1 MQMSAERRT
10 VFHSIWP
17 ASADQLDAFFAEH
30 GHRIHL
36 DPSKFMI
43 LQYEEYKQ
51 LYEILYDPAVDIT
64 LLHPGV
70 LGKFQGRIMNLA
82 IEIELAD
89 SIQTMDSMHA
99 VPTALGI
106 NLSRI
111 KSHLNPLAKGV
122 IVKLST
128 RGSVGYCVNIISPD
142 PMRVVIRANGLI
154 RVQLHRAARKSVW
167 AALMGLE
174 WVIQRLQECEL
185 PRFHVHCLQICNQS
199 CSVSLPQLLCNW
211 DPYVAQLYAKTW
223 RARFGRGLT
232 SDATDIDPDDSH
244 SYLMGKRKLT
254 IAERAKQAALSSR
267 LLKKKRRDAWRSL
280 GQPQYV
286 DFYSDASRPKT
297 TTSSAASA
305 STGGPQMFDA
315 SLSQTSFGAGRST
328 WEDIKLTYYAWYN
341 VAETLSTK
349 KSTSSVPTRLRCP
362 IGTILPSHPPSLTRR
377 SLAGGRDLVTYSKL
391 PASAETNW
399 EKYKRL
405 VCDIVKVPEAGFDDV
420 LHREH
425 ADRCGPV
432 QEILQFSDFESL
444 KKRIGEVEK
453 MPFSSCHLLDIVQPL
468 FCEKTNVT
476 AVRCR
481 QDEMPPILSNI
492 VHAVDAY
499 FSQALSQSVQSAGLA
514 PSVFISTKGLALLKA
529 TSGMDACHVML
540 KEHSPPIFKSNIVN
554 MASKVIF
561 LEAASRFGILTTR
574 NSLGKPAAASSF
586 AEFISYSFKIRYM
599 EQLVIYLIWTLRL
612 LARTLLE
619 EYTITPHQALNEV
632 GRYFKDTYIPSHAD
646 RVIEFPQTSKQR
658 YVSLHL
664 SEALRLEIQNET
676 LRQLKSLLDHCC
688 KCESGKPHAHNHD
701 TSSDLEE
708 ALVQLSV
715 LAQSDRYYQKCVM
728 LDAASKGDKVK
739 SKRKRADSKTGADLS
754 EMLRQENT
762 EREKILLLCRL
773 NPYLNRKLKLAS
785 YPTAS
790 NLKHLKRKMG
800 PKGALGQAPSAATQP
815 TVCIGTLVMFHMSVD
830 TVDNKDNI
838 DLGFESILQSTST
851 RPGPRGC
858 IYHYLQDWANIF

>member
-1 MQMSAERRT
+1 MSAERRT

-17 ASADQLDAFFAEH
+17 TSADQLDSFFADH
-30 GHRIHL
+30 GHLIHL
-36 DPSKFMI
+36 DPSKFLI
-43 LQYEEYKQ
+43 LKYEEYKQ
-51 LYEILYDPAVDIT
+51 LYEILYDPGVDIT

-89 SIQTMDSMHA
+89 SIQTMDSMHT
-99 VPTALGI
+99 VPAALGI

-154 RVQLHRAARKSVW
+154 RVQLHRAARKSIW

-174 WVIQRLQECEL
+174 WVIQRLEECEL

-232 SDATDIDPDDSH
+232 SDVNDLSSVEGNYASRLT
-244 SYLMGKRKLT
+244 GKRKLT

-286 DFYSDASRPKT
+286 DFYTDSNPTVNQPTPTAA
-297 TTSSAASA
+297 AAS
-305 STGGPQMFDA
+305 SLGGSQMFDA
-315 SLSQTSFGAGRST
+315 SLSQTSFGSGRST
-328 WEDIKLTYYAWYN
+328 WDDIKLTYFAWYE
-341 VAETLSTK
+341 VAEAATTTTT
-349 KSTSSVPTRLRCP
+349 TSASVPSRLRCP
-362 IGTILPSHPPSLTRR
+362 AGTILPSHPPSLTRR

-399 EKYKRL
+399 EKYRQL
-405 VCDIVKVPEAGFDDV
+405 VCNIIGAPTTELDEI
-420 LHREH
+420 LQREH
-425 ADRCGPV
+425 ADRCRPV
-432 QEILQFSDFESL
+432 QEFLQFSDFESV
-444 KKRIGEVEK
+444 KKRIGEVQK
-453 MPFSSCHLLDIVQPL
+453 MPISSCHLLDVVQPL
-468 FCEKTNVT
+468 FCEKTNVS
-476 AVRCR
+476 AVRCQ
-481 QDEMPPILSNI
+481 QDDLPPILNNVVQS
-492 VHAVDAY
+492 VDMY
-499 FSQALSQSVQSAGLA
+499 FNQALSQSIQLTGIA
-514 PSVFISTKGLALLKA
+514 PTVFISAKSLALLKA
-529 TSGMDACHVML
+529 TSGMDACHIML

-586 AEFISYSFKIRYM
+586 AEFISYAFKIRYM
-599 EQLVIYLIWTLRL
+599 EQLVVYLIWMLRL
-612 LARTLLE
+612 LARSLLE
-619 EYTITPHQALNEV
+619 EYSMTPHQALNEV
-632 GRYFKDTYIPSHAD
+632 CRYFKDSYSPSYTD
-646 RVIEFPQTSKQR
+646 RVVDFPQTSKQR
-658 YVSLHL
+658 YVSQHL
-664 SEALRLEIQNET
+664 SDTLKVEIQTET
-676 LRQLKSLLDHCC
+676 LSQLKSLLDHCC
-688 KCESGKPHAHNHD
+688 KCEPGKPHAHNHD
-701 TSSDLEE
+701 TSADLEE

-715 LAQSDRYYQKCVM
+715 LAESDRYYRKCVM
-728 LDAASKGDKVK
+728 LDAALKDDKVK
-739 SKRKRADSKTGADLS
+739 TKRKRTDPKNGSDLS
-754 EMLRQENT
+754 EMLRHENM
-762 EREKILLLCRL
+762 EREKILVLCRL

-785 YPTAS
+785 YPTAT
-790 NLKHLKRKMG
+790 NLKHLKRKT
-800 PKGALGQAPSAATQP
+800 SAKSTQGGTSLHP
-815 TVCIGTLVMFHMSVD
+815 TVCIGTLIMFHMSID
-830 TVDNKDNI
+830 TVDDVGRV
-838 DLGFESILQSTST
+838 DQGFESIIRSTST

-858 IYHYLQDWANIF
+858 IYHYLQDWANIL